1 MRRLLALLFLLAPL
15 TTALAQSLPKEKELD
30 TLVQRTMTTFE
41 VPGIAI
47 AVVKDGKV
55 VLSKGYG
62 VRKLG
67 ETAPVTPET
76 LFGIASNSKAFTATA
91 LAMLVDEGKLQWDDR
106 VIDHLP
112 SFQMYDPYV
121 TRELT
126 VRDLLVHRSGLG
138 LGAGDLLYFPAS
150 SFTEDEIVAKL
161 RHIRPASSFRSR
173 YAYDNILYLV
183 AGKVIE
189 KASGQPWGDFIRDR
203 IFTPLE
209 MKSSNTSVADFR
221 PGANVAMPHA
231 KADGRLQAIAPM
243 SFDNNAPAAAIN
255 SSVNDLSRWMLVQ
268 LAKGAIPGSSGA
280 KRLFSEKQSREM
292 WSAQTVQPISE
303 PPKPLAALKPEFSA
317 YGLGWG
323 LRDYRGHKLVTH
335 TGGLPGYVSRVV
347 LVPSLGLGVAVLTN
361 QEERG
366 GFEVPAFAI
375 LDSYLGA
382 PRTDWVAA
390 FKAAD
395 EEKTKKAELAVNE
408 KRTARSTESKPSL
421 PLGKYAGTYR
431 DAWYGDATIA
441 LEGDRLVLR
450 FLRTPALTGELEHW
464 QYDTFVARWRDRTLN
479 ADAFVNFSL
488 KPDGAIDQLKMQPVS
503 PLTDFSY
510 DFQDLLFTQVKQ
522 AEGAAVTQTQP

>member
-1 MRRLLALLFLLAPL
+1 MRRTLALLLLLAPL
-15 TTALAQSLPKEKELD
+15 TTALAQALPRELD
-30 TLVQRTMTTFE
+30 AVVQRTMATFE
-41 VPGIAI
+41 VPGVAI

-55 VLSKGYG
+55 VLAKGYG

-67 ETAPVTPET
+67 ETTPVTPDT
-76 LFGIASNSKAFTATA
+76 LFGIASNTKAFTAAA
-91 LAMLVDEGKLQWDDR
+91 LAMLVEEGKLQWDDR

-150 SFTEDEIVAKL
+150 TYTEEEIVSKL
-161 RHIRPASSFRSR
+161 RHIRPASSFRDR

-189 KASGQPWGDFIRDR
+189 KASGQRWGDFIRER
-203 IFTPLE
+203 IFTPLA
-209 MKSSNTSVADFR
+209 MKSSNTSVGDFR
-221 PGANVAMPHA
+221 PGANVATPHA
-231 KADGRLQAIAPM
+231 KAEGRLRPIEPM
-243 SFDNNAPAAAIN
+243 RFDNNAPAGAIN
-255 SSVNDLSRWMLVQ
+255 SSVKDLTHWMLVQ
-268 LAKGAIPGSSGA
+268 LARGALPGGDGM

-292 WSAQTVQPISE
+292 WSAQTVLPLSE
-303 PPKPLAALKPEFSA
+303 PSKPLAALHPNFAA
-317 YGLGWG
+317 YGLGWS

-335 TGGLPGYVSRVV
+335 TGGLPGYVSRVL
-347 LVPSLGLGVAVLTN
+347 LVPSLNLGIAVLTN
-361 QEERG
+361 QEARG
-366 GFEVPAFAI
+366 GFEAPTFAI
-375 LDSYLGA
+375 LDAYLGA

-395 EEKTKKAELAVNE
+395 EEKTKKAELAVSE

-421 PLGKYAGTYR
+421 PLGSYVGTYR
-431 DAWYGDATIA
+431 DAWYGDAAISQ
-441 LEGDRLVLR
+441 EGERLVLR

-464 QYDTFVARWRDRTLN
+464 QYDTFIARWRDRTLN
-479 ADAFVNFSL
+479 ADAFVTFSL
-488 KPDGAIDQLKMQPVS
+488 KPDGSLEQMKMQPVS

-510 DFQDLLFTQVKQ
+510 DFQDLLFTPVKQ
-522 AEGAAVTQTQP
+522 AGGEAVTQARP

>member
-1 MRRLLALLFLLAPL
+1 VRRTLTLLLLLAPL
-15 TTALAQSLPKEKELD
+15 TTALAQSLPKDLD
-30 TLVQRTMTTFE
+30 SVVQRTLETFE
-41 VPGIAI
+41 VPGMAI

-55 VLSKGYG
+55 VLARGYG

-67 ETAPVTPET
+67 EAAPVTSET
-76 LFGIASNSKAFTATA
+76 LFGIASNTKAFTAAA
-91 LAMLVDEGKLQWDDR
+91 LAMLVEEGKLQWDDR

-112 SFQMYDPYV
+112 SFQMHDPYV

-126 VRDLLVHRSGLG
+126 IRDLLVHRSGLG

-150 SFTEDEIVAKL
+150 TYTEDEIVSKL
-161 RHIRPASSFRSR
+161 RYIRPASSFRDR

-189 KASGQPWGDFIRDR
+189 KVSGQRWGDFIRDR
-203 IFTPLE
+203 IFTPLA

-221 PGANVAMPHA
+221 PGADVATPHA
-231 KADGRLQAIAPM
+231 KADGRLQPIEPM
-243 SFDNNAPAAAIN
+243 RFDNNAPAAAIN
-255 SSVNDLSRWMLVQ
+255 SSVKDLTRWMLAQ
-268 LAKGAIPGSSGA
+268 LARGAIPGGDGT

-292 WSAQTVQPISE
+292 WSAQTVLPLGE
-303 PPKPLAALKPEFSA
+303 PTRPLAALHPNFSA
-317 YGLGWG
+317 YGLGWS

-335 TGGLPGYVSRVV
+335 TGGLPGYVSRVL
-347 LVPSLGLGVAVLTN
+347 LVPALNLGIAVLTN
-361 QEERG
+361 QEARG
-366 GFEVPAFAI
+366 GFEVPTFAI
-375 LDSYLGA
+375 LDAYLGA

-421 PLGKYAGTYR
+421 PLGSYVGTYR
-431 DAWYGDATIA
+431 DAWYGDAAIS
-441 LEGDRLVLR
+441 LEGERLVLR

-479 ADAFVNFSL
+479 ADAFVTFSL
-488 KPDGAIDQLKMQPVS
+488 KPDGSLEQMKMQPVS
-503 PLTDFSY
+503 PLTDFSF
-510 DFQDLLFTQVKQ
+510 DFQDLLFTPMKK
-522 AEGAAVTQTQP
+522 AEVTQARP